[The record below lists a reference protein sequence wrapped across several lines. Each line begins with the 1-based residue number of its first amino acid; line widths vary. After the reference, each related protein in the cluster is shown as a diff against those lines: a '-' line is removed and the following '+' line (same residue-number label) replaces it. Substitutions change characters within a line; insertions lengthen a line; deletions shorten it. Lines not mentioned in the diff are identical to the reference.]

1 MTNKPSNQKQMP
13 ELIKSIFREYDIRG
27 IYPDE
32 LNEGLITE
40 IAKSIA
46 QKCHKESIDE
56 VVIARDGRLSGP
68 SLLKSM
74 QRSLNKYGINT
85 INIGLA
91 TSPLLYY
98 ASKKQASKSGIMIT
112 GSHNPQNY
120 NGIKLVIDD
129 KPVSGT
135 EIFELSQG
143 EISLEYST
151 GKNIFLDVKDDY
163 ISEVENSFNFKE
175 LKVVVDCGN
184 GAAGII
190 APDLLKAVGC
200 EVIEIFCDVDGNF
213 PNHHPDPGK
222 EKNLVDLVR
231 KVKEVSADI
240 GVAFDGDGDRL
251 GAVTS
256 SGRLIYPDQMMMLF
270 SKKIL
275 SNEVGKTIVFDVK
288 CSDFLPQIIKEN
300 DGIPFMSPTGHFHI
314 KNNIK
319 KHDAVLGGEM
329 SGHIFFNDV
338 WHGFDDGHY
347 SAVRLLDIMDET
359 SLSLDDL
366 LDSLPVSYSTPELN
380 IDVPEESKFK
390 IIEDFI
396 ENASIDGEK
405 DFTDGLRASFK
416 NGWALLRASNTTPK
430 LVLRF
435 EANSQESLEMIQKN
449 FLEELKKFLPNEDI
463 NLE

>member
-1 MTNKPSNQKQMP
+1 MS
-13 ELIKSIFREYDIRG
+13 ELIESIFREYDIRG
-27 IYPDE
+27 IFPDE
-32 LNEGLITE
+32 LNEDS
-40 IAKSIA
+40 IAKIAQSIA
-46 QKCHKESIDE
+46 HKCNKESVDE

-68 SLLKSM
+68 SLLESLQK
-74 QRSLNKYGINT
+74 SLNANGINT
-85 INIGLA
+85 INLGLA

-98 ASKKQASKSGIMIT
+98 AAKKQPSKSGIMIT
-112 GSHNPQNY
+112 GSHNPKNY

-135 EIFELSQG
+135 EIFGLSKTDIFSGNSKG
-143 EISLEYST
+143 E
-151 GKNIFLDVKDDY
+151 NRFLDIKDDY
-163 ISEVENSFNFKE
+163 ITEVKSSFNFKKF
-175 LKVVVDCGN
+175 KVVIDCGN

-190 APDLLKAVGC
+190 APDLLRAVGC
-200 EVIEIFCDVDGNF
+200 EVVEIFCDVDGNF
-213 PNHHPDPGK
+213 PNHHPDPSK
-222 EKNLVDLVR
+222 VKNLVDLMR

-240 GVAFDGDGDRL
+240 GIAFDGDGDRL

-275 SNEVGKTIVFDVK
+275 SNEVGKTIVYDVK
-288 CSDFLPQIIKEN
+288 CSEFLPQIIKEN
-300 DGIPFMSPTGHFHI
+300 KGIPFMSPTGHFHI

-319 KHDAVLGGEM
+319 KHSAPLGGEM
-329 SGHIFFNDV
+329 SGHIFFNDI
-338 WHGFDDGHY
+338 WYGFDDGHY
-347 SAVRLLDIMDET
+347 SAVRLLEIMDDLN
-359 SLSLDDL
+359 LSLDDL

-390 IIEDFI
+390 IIEEFI

-405 DFTDGLRASFK
+405 DFTDGLRVSFG
-416 NGWALLRASNTTPK
+416 NGWALLRASNTTPR

-435 EANSQESLEMIQKN
+435 EADNQESLEMIQKT
-449 FLEELKKFLPNEDI
+449 FVEELKKFLPNEDI

>member
-1 MTNKPSNQKQMP
+1 MS
-13 ELIKSIFREYDIRG
+13 ELIESIFREYDIRG
-27 IYPDE
+27 IFPDE
-32 LNEGLITE
+32 LNEDS
-40 IAKSIA
+40 IAKIAQSIA
-46 QKCHKESIDE
+46 HKCNKESVDE

-68 SLLKSM
+68 SLLESLQK
-74 QRSLNKYGINT
+74 SLNANGINT
-85 INIGLA
+85 INLGLA

-98 ASKKQASKSGIMIT
+98 AAKKQPSKSGIMIT
-112 GSHNPQNY
+112 GSHNPKNY

-135 EIFELSQG
+135 EIFGLSKIDISSGDSKG
-143 EISLEYST
+143 E
-151 GKNIFLDVKDDY
+151 NRFLDIKDDY
-163 ISEVENSFNFKE
+163 ITEVKNSFNFKKF
-175 LKVVVDCGN
+175 KVVIDCGN

-190 APDLLKAVGC
+190 APDLLRAVGC
-200 EVIEIFCDVDGNF
+200 EVVEIFCDVDGNF
-213 PNHHPDPGK
+213 PNHHPDPSK
-222 EKNLVDLVR
+222 VKNLVDLMR

-240 GVAFDGDGDRL
+240 GIAFDGDGDRL

-275 SNEVGKTIVFDVK
+275 SNEVGKTIVYDVK
-288 CSDFLPQIIKEN
+288 CSEFLPQIIKEN
-300 DGIPFMSPTGHFHI
+300 NGIPFMSPTGHFHI

-319 KHDAVLGGEM
+319 KHSAPLGGEM
-329 SGHIFFNDV
+329 SGHIFFNDI
-338 WHGFDDGHY
+338 WYGFDDGHY
-347 SAVRLLDIMDET
+347 SAVRLLEIMDDLN
-359 SLSLDDL
+359 LSLDDL

-390 IIEDFI
+390 IIKEFI

-405 DFTDGLRASFK
+405 DFTDGLRVSFG
-416 NGWALLRASNTTPK
+416 NGWALLRASNTTPR

-435 EANSQESLEMIQKN
+435 EADNQESLEMIQKT
-449 FLEELKKFLPNEDI
+449 FVEELKKFLPNEDI

>member
-1 MTNKPSNQKQMP
+1 MS
-13 ELIKSIFREYDIRG
+13 ELIESIFREYDIRG
-27 IYPDE
+27 IFPDE
-32 LNEGLITE
+32 LNEDS
-40 IAKSIA
+40 IAKIAQSIA
-46 QKCHKESIDE
+46 HKCNKESVDE

-68 SLLKSM
+68 SLLESLQK
-74 QRSLNKYGINT
+74 SLNANGINT
-85 INIGLA
+85 INLGLA

-98 ASKKQASKSGIMIT
+98 AAKKQPSKSGIMIT
-112 GSHNPQNY
+112 GSHNPKNY

-135 EIFELSQG
+135 EIFGLSKIDISSGDSKG
-143 EISLEYST
+143 E
-151 GKNIFLDVKDDY
+151 NRFLDIKDDY
-163 ISEVENSFNFKE
+163 ITEVKNSFNFKKF
-175 LKVVVDCGN
+175 KVVIDCGN

-190 APDLLKAVGC
+190 APDLLRAVGC
-200 EVIEIFCDVDGNF
+200 EVVEIFCDVDGNF

-222 EKNLVDLVR
+222 EKNLVDLVK

-240 GVAFDGDGDRL
+240 GIAFDGDGDRL

-275 SNEVGKTIVFDVK
+275 SNEVGKTIVYDVK
-288 CSDFLPQIIKEN
+288 CSEFLPQIIKEN
-300 DGIPFMSPTGHFHI
+300 NGIPFMSPTGHFHI

-319 KHDAVLGGEM
+319 KHSAPLGGEM
-329 SGHIFFNDV
+329 SGHIFFNDI
-338 WHGFDDGHY
+338 WYGFDDGHY
-347 SAVRLLDIMDET
+347 SAVRLLEIMDDLN
-359 SLSLDDL
+359 LSLDDL

-390 IIEDFI
+390 IIEEFI

-405 DFTDGLRASFK
+405 DFTDGLRVSFG
-416 NGWALLRASNTTPK
+416 NGWALLRASNTTPR

-435 EANSQESLEMIQKN
+435 EADNQESLEMIQKT
-449 FLEELKKFLPNEDI
+449 FVEELKKFLPNEDI

>member
-1 MTNKPSNQKQMP
+1 MS
-13 ELIKSIFREYDIRG
+13 ELIESIFREYDIRG
-27 IYPDE
+27 IFPDE
-32 LNEGLITE
+32 LNEDS
-40 IAKSIA
+40 IAKIAQSIA
-46 QKCHKESIDE
+46 HKCNKESVDE

-68 SLLKSM
+68 SLLESLQK
-74 QRSLNKYGINT
+74 SLNANGINT
-85 INIGLA
+85 INLGLA

-98 ASKKQASKSGIMIT
+98 AAKKQPSKSGIMIT
-112 GSHNPQNY
+112 GSHNPKNY

-135 EIFELSQG
+135 EIFGLSKIDISSGDSKG
-143 EISLEYST
+143 E
-151 GKNIFLDVKDDY
+151 NRFLDIKDDY
-163 ISEVENSFNFKE
+163 ITEVKSSFNFKKF
-175 LKVVVDCGN
+175 KVVIDCGN

-190 APDLLKAVGC
+190 APDLLRAVGC
-200 EVIEIFCDVDGNF
+200 EVVEIFCDVDGNF
-213 PNHHPDPGK
+213 PNHHPDPSK
-222 EKNLVDLVR
+222 VKNLVDLMR

-240 GVAFDGDGDRL
+240 GIAFDGDGDRL

-275 SNEVGKTIVFDVK
+275 SNEVGKTIVYDVK
-288 CSDFLPQIIKEN
+288 CSEFLPQIIKEN
-300 DGIPFMSPTGHFHI
+300 KGIPFMSPTGHFHI

-319 KHDAVLGGEM
+319 KHSAPLGGEM
-329 SGHIFFNDV
+329 SGHIFFNDI
-338 WHGFDDGHY
+338 WYGFDDGHY
-347 SAVRLLDIMDET
+347 SAVRLLEIMDDLN
-359 SLSLDDL
+359 LSLDDL

-390 IIEDFI
+390 IIKEFI

-405 DFTDGLRASFK
+405 DFTDGLRVSFG
-416 NGWALLRASNTTPK
+416 NGWALLRASNTTPR

-435 EANSQESLEMIQKN
+435 EADNQESLEMIQKT
-449 FLEELKKFLPNEDI
+449 FVEELKKFLPNEDI

>member
-1 MTNKPSNQKQMP
+1 MS
-13 ELIKSIFREYDIRG
+13 ELIESIFREYDIRG
-27 IYPDE
+27 IFPDE
-32 LNEGLITE
+32 LNEDS
-40 IAKSIA
+40 IAKIAQSIA
-46 QKCHKESIDE
+46 HKCNKESVDE

-68 SLLKSM
+68 SLLESLQK
-74 QRSLNKYGINT
+74 SLNANGINT
-85 INIGLA
+85 INLGLA

-98 ASKKQASKSGIMIT
+98 AAKKQPSKSGIMIT
-112 GSHNPQNY
+112 GSHNPKNY

-135 EIFELSQG
+135 EIFGLSKTDISSGDSKG
-143 EISLEYST
+143 E
-151 GKNIFLDVKDDY
+151 NRFLDIKDDY
-163 ISEVENSFNFKE
+163 ITEVKNSFNFKKF
-175 LKVVVDCGN
+175 KVVIDCGN

-190 APDLLKAVGC
+190 APDLLRAVGC
-200 EVIEIFCDVDGNF
+200 EVVEIFCDVDGNF
-213 PNHHPDPGK
+213 PNHHPDPSK
-222 EKNLVDLVR
+222 VKNLVDLVR

-240 GVAFDGDGDRL
+240 GIAFDGDGDRL

-275 SNEVGKTIVFDVK
+275 SNEVGKTIVYDVK
-288 CSDFLPQIIKEN
+288 CSEFLPQIIKEN
-300 DGIPFMSPTGHFHI
+300 KGIPFMSPTGHFHI

-319 KHDAVLGGEM
+319 KHSAPLGGEM
-329 SGHIFFNDV
+329 SGHIFFNDI
-338 WHGFDDGHY
+338 WYGFDDGHY
-347 SAVRLLDIMDET
+347 SAVRLLEIMDDLN
-359 SLSLDDL
+359 LSLDDL

-390 IIEDFI
+390 IIKEFI

-405 DFTDGLRASFK
+405 DFTDGLRVSFG
-416 NGWALLRASNTTPK
+416 NGWALLRASNTTPR

-435 EANSQESLEMIQKN
+435 EADNQESLEMIQKT
-449 FLEELKKFLPNEDI
+449 FVEELKKFLPNEDI

>member
-1 MTNKPSNQKQMP
+1 MS
-13 ELIKSIFREYDIRG
+13 ELIESIFREYDIRG
-27 IYPDE
+27 IFPDE
-32 LNEGLITE
+32 LNEDS
-40 IAKSIA
+40 IAKIAQSIA
-46 QKCHKESIDE
+46 HKCNKESVDE

-68 SLLKSM
+68 SLLESLQK
-74 QRSLNKYGINT
+74 SLNANGINT
-85 INIGLA
+85 INLGLA

-98 ASKKQASKSGIMIT
+98 AAKKQPSKSGIMIT
-112 GSHNPQNY
+112 GSHNPKNY

-135 EIFELSQG
+135 EIFGLSKIDISSGDSKG
-143 EISLEYST
+143 E
-151 GKNIFLDVKDDY
+151 NRFLDIKDDY
-163 ISEVENSFNFKE
+163 ITEVKSSFNFKKF
-175 LKVVVDCGN
+175 KVVIDCGN

-190 APDLLKAVGC
+190 APDLLRAVGC
-200 EVIEIFCDVDGNF
+200 EVVEIFCDVDGNF
-213 PNHHPDPGK
+213 PNHQPDPGK
-222 EKNLVDLVR
+222 EKNLVDLVK

-240 GVAFDGDGDRL
+240 GIAFDGDGDRL

-275 SNEVGKTIVFDVK
+275 SNEVGKTIVYDVK
-288 CSDFLPQIIKEN
+288 CSEFLPQIIKEN
-300 DGIPFMSPTGHFHI
+300 KGIPFMSPTGHFHI

-319 KHDAVLGGEM
+319 KHSAPLGGEM
-329 SGHIFFNDV
+329 SGHIFFNDI
-338 WHGFDDGHY
+338 WYGFDDGHY
-347 SAVRLLDIMDET
+347 SAVRLLEIMDDLN
-359 SLSLDDL
+359 LSLDDL

-390 IIEDFI
+390 IIKEFI

-405 DFTDGLRASFK
+405 DFTDGLRVSFG
-416 NGWALLRASNTTPK
+416 NGWALLRASNTTPR

-435 EANSQESLEMIQKN
+435 EADNQESLEMIQKT
-449 FLEELKKFLPNEDI
+449 FVEELKKFLPNEDI

>member
-1 MTNKPSNQKQMP
+1 
-13 ELIKSIFREYDIRG
+13 
-27 IYPDE
+27 
-32 LNEGLITE
+32 
-40 IAKSIA
+40 
-46 QKCHKESIDE
+46 
-56 VVIARDGRLSGP
+56 
-68 SLLKSM
+68 
-74 QRSLNKYGINT
+74 
-85 INIGLA
+85 
-91 TSPLLYY
+91 
-98 ASKKQASKSGIMIT
+98 MIT
-112 GSHNPQNY
+112 GSHNPKNY
-120 NGIKLVIDD
+120 NGIKLVIND

-135 EIFELSQG
+135 EIFQLSKTD
-143 EISLEYST
+143 ISLKDSAGE
-151 GKNIFLDVKDDY
+151 NRFLDIKDDY
-163 ISEVENSFNFKE
+163 INEVKNSFNFKN

-190 APDLLKAVGC
+190 APDLLRAVGC

-222 EKNLVDLVR
+222 EKNLVDLIK
-231 KVKEVSADI
+231 KVKEASADV

-275 SNEVGKTIVFDVK
+275 SNNEGKTIVFDVK

-319 KHDAVLGGEM
+319 KYNAVLGGEM
-329 SGHIFFNDV
+329 SGHIFFNDI

-347 SAVRLLDIMDET
+347 SAIRLLDIMNET
-359 SLSLDDL
+359 GSSVDDL

-380 IDVPEESKFK
+380 IDVPEERKFK

-396 ENASIDGEK
+396 ENASIDGKK
-405 DFTDGLRASFK
+405 DFTDGLRASFE

-435 EANSQESLEMIQKN
+435 EANSQESLEKIQKN
-449 FLEELKKFLPNEDI
+449 FLEELKKFLPNQDI

>member
-1 MTNKPSNQKQMP
+1 MS

-27 IYPDE
+27 IFPDE
-32 LNEGLITE
+32 LNEDSIAK

-46 QKCHKESIDE
+46 QKCHQESVAE

-68 SLLKSM
+68 SLLESL
-74 QRSLNKYGINT
+74 QESLNMHGINT

-91 TSPLLYY
+91 TSPLLYF
-98 ASKKQASKSGIMIT
+98 AAKKQASKSGVMIT
-112 GSHNPQNY
+112 GSHNPKNY
-120 NGIKLVIDD
+120 NGIKLVIND

-135 EIFELSQG
+135 EIFELSKTD
-143 EISLEYST
+143 ISLEDSA
-151 GKNIFLDVKDDY
+151 GENRFLDIKGDY
-163 ISEVENSFNFKE
+163 INEVKNSFNFKN

-184 GAAGII
+184 GAVGII
-190 APDLLKAVGC
+190 APELLRAVGC

-222 EKNLVDLVR
+222 EKNLVDLIE

-275 SNEVGKTIVFDVK
+275 SNNEGKTIIFDVK

-319 KHDAVLGGEM
+319 KYNAELGGEM
-329 SGHIFFNDV
+329 SGHIFFNDI

-347 SAVRLLDIMDET
+347 SAIRLLDIMNET
-359 SLSLDDL
+359 GSSLDDL

-380 IDVPEESKFK
+380 IDVPEERKFK

-396 ENASIDGEK
+396 ENASIDGKK
-405 DFTDGLRASFK
+405 DFTDGLRASFE

-435 EANSQESLEMIQKN
+435 EANSQESLEKIQKN

>member
-1 MTNKPSNQKQMP
+1 MP
-13 ELIKSIFREYDIRG
+13 ELHKSIFREYDIRG
-27 IYPDE
+27 IVPDE
-32 LNEGLITE
+32 LNEDTISK

-46 QKCHKESIDE
+46 LKCHKESVDE
-56 VVIARDGRLSGP
+56 IVIGRDGRLSGP
-68 SLLKSM
+68 MLLDSL
-74 QRSLNKYGINT
+74 QESLNKNGINT
-85 INIGLA
+85 INIGLV

-98 ASKKQASKSGIMIT
+98 AAKKIASKSGIMLT
-112 GSHNPQNY
+112 GSHNPKNY

-135 EIFELSQG
+135 EIWAFSQMDTR
-143 EISLEYST
+143 LECANGS
-151 GKNIFLDVKDDY
+151 NVFLDIKDSY
-163 ISEVENSFNFKE
+163 IEEVADCFSFKK

-190 APDLLKAVGC
+190 APDLLRAVGC
-200 EVIEIFCDVDGNF
+200 EVIELFCDVDGNF

-222 EKNLVDLVR
+222 EKNLVDLIQ
-231 KVKEVSADI
+231 KVKDTNADI

-256 SGRLIYPDQMMMLF
+256 SGKLIYPDQMMMIF

-275 SNEVGKTIVFDVK
+275 SNQNNKTIVFDVK
-288 CSDFLPQIIKEN
+288 CSDFLPKIIK
-300 DGIPFMSPTGHFHI
+300 DSKGIPFMSPTGHFHI

-319 KHDAVLGGEM
+319 KHNAVLGGEM
-329 SGHIFFNDV
+329 SGHIFFNDI
-338 WHGFDDGHY
+338 WYGFDDGHY
-347 SAVRLLDIMDET
+347 SAIRLIDIINETGSSLDM
-359 SLSLDDL
+359 LLDDL
-366 LDSLPVSYSTPELN
+366 PVSFSTPELN
-380 IDVPEESKFK
+380 IDVPEEKKFQ

-396 ENASIDGEK
+396 KNASIDGEK

-435 EANSQESLEMIQKN
+435 EADNEESLKIIQDN
-449 FLEELKKFLPNEDI
+449 FLTELKKFLPNENI

>member
-1 MTNKPSNQKQMP
+1 MTNKLSNQKQMP

-32 LNEGLITE
+32 LNEGSITE

-112 GSHNPQNY
+112 GSHNPKNY

-129 KPVSGT
+129 NPVSGT

-405 DFTDGLRASFK
+405 DFTDGLRASFE

>member
-1 MTNKPSNQKQMP
+1 MS
-13 ELIKSIFREYDIRG
+13 ELIESIFREYDIRG
-27 IYPDE
+27 IFPDE
-32 LNEGLITE
+32 LNEDS
-40 IAKSIA
+40 IAKIAQSIA
-46 QKCHKESIDE
+46 HKCNKESVDE

-68 SLLKSM
+68 SLLESLQK
-74 QRSLNKYGINT
+74 SLNANGINT
-85 INIGLA
+85 INLGLA

-98 ASKKQASKSGIMIT
+98 AAKKQPSKSGIMIT
-112 GSHNPQNY
+112 GSHNPKNY

-135 EIFELSQG
+135 EIFGLSKTDIFSGNSKG
-143 EISLEYST
+143 E
-151 GKNIFLDVKDDY
+151 NRFLDIKDDY
-163 ISEVENSFNFKE
+163 ITEVKNSFNFKKF
-175 LKVVVDCGN
+175 KVVIDCGN

-190 APDLLKAVGC
+190 APDLLRAVGC
-200 EVIEIFCDVDGNF
+200 EVVEIFCDVDGNF

-240 GVAFDGDGDRL
+240 GIAFDGDGDRL

-275 SNEVGKTIVFDVK
+275 SNEVGKTIVYDVK
-288 CSDFLPQIIKEN
+288 CSEFLPQIIKEN
-300 DGIPFMSPTGHFHI
+300 NGIPFMSPTGHFHI

-319 KHDAVLGGEM
+319 KHSAPLGGEM
-329 SGHIFFNDV
+329 SGHIFFNDI
-338 WHGFDDGHY
+338 WYGFDDGHY
-347 SAVRLLDIMDET
+347 SAIRLLDIINET
-359 SLSLDDL
+359 RSSLDDL

-380 IDVPEESKFK
+380 IDVPEERKFK

-405 DFTDGLRASFK
+405 DFTDGLRVSFG
-416 NGWALLRASNTTPK
+416 NGWALLRASNTTPR

-435 EANSQESLEMIQKN
+435 EADNQESLEIIQKT
-449 FLEELKKFLPNEDI
+449 FVEELKKFLPNEDI

>member
-1 MTNKPSNQKQMP
+1 MTNKLSNQKQMP

-27 IYPDE
+27 IFPDE
-32 LNEGLITE
+32 LNEDSIAK

-46 QKCHKESIDE
+46 HKCHKESVDE

-68 SLLKSM
+68 SLLQSL
-74 QRSLNKYGINT
+74 QESLNKHGINT

-98 ASKKQASKSGIMIT
+98 AAKKQASKSGIMIT
-112 GSHNPQNY
+112 GSHNPKNY

-135 EIFELSQG
+135 EIFELSKTD
-143 EISLEYST
+143 ISLENSN
-151 GKNIFLDVKDDY
+151 GKNRFLDIKDEYITEVK
-163 ISEVENSFNFKE
+163 NSFNFKK

-190 APDLLKAVGC
+190 APDLLRAVGC
-200 EVIEIFCDVDGNF
+200 EVIDIFCDVDGSF

-222 EKNLVDLVR
+222 EKNLVDLIK
-231 KVKEVSADI
+231 KVKEVSADV

-275 SNEVGKTIVFDVK
+275 SNGGGKTIIFDVK

-319 KHDAVLGGEM
+319 KHNAELGGEM
-329 SGHIFFNDV
+329 SGHIFFNDI

-347 SAVRLLDIMDET
+347 SAIRLLDIMNET
-359 SLSLDDL
+359 RSSLDDL

-396 ENASIDGEK
+396 KNASIDGEK
-405 DFTDGLRASFK
+405 DFTDGLRASFE

-435 EANSQESLEMIQKN
+435 EADSQESLEKIQNN

>member
-1 MTNKPSNQKQMP
+1 MS
-13 ELIKSIFREYDIRG
+13 ELIESIFREYDIRG
-27 IYPDE
+27 IFPDE
-32 LNEGLITE
+32 LNEDS
-40 IAKSIA
+40 IAKIAQSIA
-46 QKCHKESIDE
+46 HKCNKESVDE

-68 SLLKSM
+68 SLLESLQK
-74 QRSLNKYGINT
+74 SLNANGINT
-85 INIGLA
+85 INLGLA

-98 ASKKQASKSGIMIT
+98 AAKKQPSKSGIMIT
-112 GSHNPQNY
+112 GSHNPKNY

-135 EIFELSQG
+135 EIFGLSKTDISSGDSKG
-143 EISLEYST
+143 E
-151 GKNIFLDVKDDY
+151 NRFLDIKDDY
-163 ISEVENSFNFKE
+163 ITEVKNSFNFKKF
-175 LKVVVDCGN
+175 KVVIDCGN

-190 APDLLKAVGC
+190 APDLLRAVGC

-213 PNHHPDPGK
+213 PNHHPDPSK
-222 EKNLVDLVR
+222 VKNLVDLMR

-240 GVAFDGDGDRL
+240 GIAFDGDGDRL

-275 SNEVGKTIVFDVK
+275 SNEVGKTIVYDVK
-288 CSDFLPQIIKEN
+288 CSEFLPQIIKEN
-300 DGIPFMSPTGHFHI
+300 KGIPFMSPTGHFHI

-319 KHDAVLGGEM
+319 KHSAPLGGEM
-329 SGHIFFNDV
+329 SGHIFFNDI
-338 WHGFDDGHY
+338 WYGFDDGHY
-347 SAVRLLDIMDET
+347 SAVRLLEIMDDLN
-359 SLSLDDL
+359 LSLDDL

-390 IIEDFI
+390 IIKEFI

-405 DFTDGLRASFK
+405 DFTDGLRVSFG
-416 NGWALLRASNTTPK
+416 NGWALLRASNTTPR

-435 EANSQESLEMIQKN
+435 EADNQESLEIIQKT
-449 FLEELKKFLPNEDI
+449 FVEELKKFLPNEDI

>member
-1 MTNKPSNQKQMP
+1 MS
-13 ELIKSIFREYDIRG
+13 ELIESIFREYDIRG
-27 IYPDE
+27 IFPDE
-32 LNEGLITE
+32 LNEDS
-40 IAKSIA
+40 IAKIAQSIA
-46 QKCHKESIDE
+46 HKCNKESVDE

-68 SLLKSM
+68 SLLESLQK
-74 QRSLNKYGINT
+74 SLNANGINT
-85 INIGLA
+85 INLGLA

-98 ASKKQASKSGIMIT
+98 AAKKQPSKSGIMIT
-112 GSHNPQNY
+112 GSHNPKNY

-135 EIFELSQG
+135 EIFGLSKTDIFSGNSKG
-143 EISLEYST
+143 E
-151 GKNIFLDVKDDY
+151 NRFLDIKDDY
-163 ISEVENSFNFKE
+163 ITEVKNSFNFKKF
-175 LKVVVDCGN
+175 KVVIDCGN

-190 APDLLKAVGC
+190 APDLLRAVGC
-200 EVIEIFCDVDGNF
+200 EVVEIFCDVDGNF

-240 GVAFDGDGDRL
+240 GIAFDGDGDRL

-275 SNEVGKTIVFDVK
+275 SNEVGKTIVYDVK
-288 CSDFLPQIIKEN
+288 CSEFLPQIIKEN
-300 DGIPFMSPTGHFHI
+300 KGIPFMSPTGHFHI

-319 KHDAVLGGEM
+319 KHSAPLGGEM
-329 SGHIFFNDV
+329 SGHIFFNDI
-338 WHGFDDGHY
+338 WYGFDDGHY
-347 SAVRLLDIMDET
+347 SAVRLLEIMDDLN
-359 SLSLDDL
+359 LSLDDL

-390 IIEDFI
+390 IIEEFI

-405 DFTDGLRASFK
+405 DFTDGLRVSFG
-416 NGWALLRASNTTPK
+416 NGWALLRASNTTPR

-435 EANSQESLEMIQKN
+435 EADNQESLEMIQKT
-449 FLEELKKFLPNEDI
+449 FVEELKKFLPNEDI

>member
-1 MTNKPSNQKQMP
+1 MS
-13 ELIKSIFREYDIRG
+13 ELIESIFREYDIRG
-27 IYPDE
+27 IFPDE
-32 LNEGLITE
+32 LNEDS
-40 IAKSIA
+40 IAKIAQSIA
-46 QKCHKESIDE
+46 HKCNKESVDE

-68 SLLKSM
+68 SLLESLQK
-74 QRSLNKYGINT
+74 SLNANGINT
-85 INIGLA
+85 INLGLA

-98 ASKKQASKSGIMIT
+98 AAKKQTSKSGIMIT
-112 GSHNPQNY
+112 GSHNPKNY

-135 EIFELSQG
+135 EIFGLSKIDISSGDSKG
-143 EISLEYST
+143 E
-151 GKNIFLDVKDDY
+151 NRFLDIKDDY
-163 ISEVENSFNFKE
+163 ITEVKNSFNFKKF
-175 LKVVVDCGN
+175 KVVIDCGN

-190 APDLLKAVGC
+190 APDLLRAVGC
-200 EVIEIFCDVDGNF
+200 EVVEIFCDVDGNF
-213 PNHHPDPGK
+213 PNHHPDPSK
-222 EKNLVDLVR
+222 EKNLVDLVK

-240 GVAFDGDGDRL
+240 GIAFDGDGDRL

-275 SNEVGKTIVFDVK
+275 SNEVGKTIVYDVK
-288 CSDFLPQIIKEN
+288 CSEFLPQIIKEN
-300 DGIPFMSPTGHFHI
+300 KGIPFMSPTGHFHI

-319 KHDAVLGGEM
+319 KHSAPLGGEM
-329 SGHIFFNDV
+329 SGHIFFNDI
-338 WHGFDDGHY
+338 WYGFDDGHY
-347 SAVRLLDIMDET
+347 SAVRLLEIMDDLN
-359 SLSLDDL
+359 LSLDDL

-390 IIEDFI
+390 IIKEFI

-405 DFTDGLRASFK
+405 DFTDGLRVSFG
-416 NGWALLRASNTTPK
+416 NGWALLRASNTTPR

-435 EANSQESLEMIQKN
+435 EADNQESLEMIQKT
-449 FLEELKKFLPNEDI
+449 FVEELKKFLPNEDI

>member
-1 MTNKPSNQKQMP
+1 MS
-13 ELIKSIFREYDIRG
+13 ELIESIFREYDIRG
-27 IYPDE
+27 IFPDE
-32 LNEGLITE
+32 LNEDS
-40 IAKSIA
+40 IAKIAQSIA
-46 QKCHKESIDE
+46 HKCNKESVDE

-68 SLLKSM
+68 SLLESLQK
-74 QRSLNKYGINT
+74 SLNANGINT
-85 INIGLA
+85 INLGLA

-98 ASKKQASKSGIMIT
+98 AAKKQPSKSGIMIT
-112 GSHNPQNY
+112 GSHNPKNY

-135 EIFELSQG
+135 EIFGLSKTDIFSGNSKG
-143 EISLEYST
+143 E
-151 GKNIFLDVKDDY
+151 NRFLDIKDDY
-163 ISEVENSFNFKE
+163 ITEVKNSFNFKKF
-175 LKVVVDCGN
+175 KVVIDCGN

-190 APDLLKAVGC
+190 APDLLRAVGC
-200 EVIEIFCDVDGNF
+200 EVVEIFCDVDGNF

-240 GVAFDGDGDRL
+240 GIAFDGDGDRL

-275 SNEVGKTIVFDVK
+275 SNEVGKTIVYDVK
-288 CSDFLPQIIKEN
+288 CSEFLPQIIKEN
-300 DGIPFMSPTGHFHI
+300 KGIPFMSPTGHFHI

-319 KHDAVLGGEM
+319 KHSAPLGGEM
-329 SGHIFFNDV
+329 SGHIFFNDI
-338 WHGFDDGHY
+338 WYGFDDGHY
-347 SAVRLLDIMDET
+347 SAVRLLEIMDDLN
-359 SLSLDDL
+359 LSLDDL

-380 IDVPEESKFK
+380 IVVPEESKFK
-390 IIEDFI
+390 IIKEFI

-405 DFTDGLRASFK
+405 DFTDGLRVSFG
-416 NGWALLRASNTTPK
+416 NGWALLRASNTTPR

-435 EANSQESLEMIQKN
+435 EADNQESLEMIQKT
-449 FLEELKKFLPNEDI
+449 FVEELKKFLPNEDI

>member
-1 MTNKPSNQKQMP
+1 MS

-27 IYPDE
+27 IFPDE
-32 LNEGLITE
+32 LNEDSIAK

-46 QKCHKESIDE
+46 QKCYQESVAE

-68 SLLKSM
+68 SLLESLQK
-74 QRSLNKYGINT
+74 SLNMYGINT

-91 TSPLLYY
+91 TSPLLYF
-98 ASKKQASKSGIMIT
+98 AAKKQASKSGIMIT
-112 GSHNPQNY
+112 GSHNPKNY

-135 EIFELSQG
+135 EIFELSKTD
-143 EISLEYST
+143 ISLEDSN
-151 GKNIFLDVKDDY
+151 GENRFLDIKDDY
-163 ISEVENSFNFKE
+163 INEVKNSFNFKN
-175 LKVVVDCGN
+175 LKVVADCGN

-190 APDLLKAVGC
+190 APELLRAVGC

-222 EKNLVDLVR
+222 EKNLVDLIE
-231 KVKEVSADI
+231 KVKEVSADV

-275 SNEVGKTIVFDVK
+275 SKKGGKTIVFDVK

-319 KHDAVLGGEM
+319 KYNAVLGGEM
-329 SGHIFFNDV
+329 SGHIFFNDI

-347 SAVRLLDIMDET
+347 SAIRLLDIMNET
-359 SLSLDDL
+359 GSSLDDL

-380 IDVPEESKFK
+380 IDVPEERKFK

-396 ENASIDGEK
+396 ENASINGKK
-405 DFTDGLRASFK
+405 DFTDGLRASFE

-435 EANSQESLEMIQKN
+435 EANSQESLEKIQKN
-449 FLEELKKFLPNEDI
+449 FLEELKKFLPNQDI

>member
-1 MTNKPSNQKQMP
+1 MS
-13 ELIKSIFREYDIRG
+13 ELIESIFREYDIRG
-27 IYPDE
+27 IFPDE
-32 LNEGLITE
+32 LNEDS
-40 IAKSIA
+40 IAKIAQSIA
-46 QKCHKESIDE
+46 HKCNKESVDE

-68 SLLKSM
+68 SLLESLQK
-74 QRSLNKYGINT
+74 SLNANGINT
-85 INIGLA
+85 INLGLA

-98 ASKKQASKSGIMIT
+98 AAKKQPSKSGIMIT
-112 GSHNPQNY
+112 GSHNPKNY

-135 EIFELSQG
+135 EIFGLSKTDISSGDSKG
-143 EISLEYST
+143 E
-151 GKNIFLDVKDDY
+151 NRFLDIKDDY
-163 ISEVENSFNFKE
+163 ITEVKNSFNFKKF
-175 LKVVVDCGN
+175 KVVIDCGN

-190 APDLLKAVGC
+190 APDLLRAVGC

-213 PNHHPDPGK
+213 PNHHPDPSK
-222 EKNLVDLVR
+222 EKNLVDLVK

-240 GVAFDGDGDRL
+240 GIAFDGDGDRL

-275 SNEVGKTIVFDVK
+275 SNEVGKTIVYDVK
-288 CSDFLPQIIKEN
+288 CSEFLPQIIKEN
-300 DGIPFMSPTGHFHI
+300 KGIPFMSPTGHFHI

-319 KHDAVLGGEM
+319 KHSAPLGGEM
-329 SGHIFFNDV
+329 SGHIFFNDI
-338 WHGFDDGHY
+338 WYGFDDGHY
-347 SAVRLLDIMDET
+347 SAVRLLEIMDDLN
-359 SLSLDDL
+359 LSLDDL

-390 IIEDFI
+390 IIEEFI

-405 DFTDGLRASFK
+405 DFTDGLRVSFG
-416 NGWALLRASNTTPK
+416 NGWALLRASNTTPR

-435 EANSQESLEMIQKN
+435 EADNQESLEMIQKT
-449 FLEELKKFLPNEDI
+449 FVEELKKFLPNEDI